1 MAAQIIHLQQ
11 LHAFGQKRKI
21 FLDLCRVGY
30 IVNDADAELC
40 TGDHTFDLAGI
51 GHRVGTGNCVLG
63 LDLGHT
69 HIGKLF
75 CIGQKGIRKLQAGT
89 THRFRGT
96 EQTQNALVVL
106 VESRHVLNILTGAA
120 GQQGAQLAFQAAAG
134 YDGIT
139 GIGVTH
145 HRAVH
150 STNGRK
156 GRGTADVHTGAHF
169 QIAPDQNFSIHMITP
184 PCRRSSGG
192 KRPALPCSVQSGSGP
207 HGRWK
212 CP

>member
-21 FLDLCRVGY
+21 LLDLCRVGH
-30 IVNDADAELC
+30 IVNDADTELC
-40 TGDHTFDLAGI
+40 AGDHTLNLAGI
-51 GHRVGTGNCVLG
+51 GHGVCTGNCVLG

-75 CIGQKGIRKLQAGT
+75 GIGQKGIRKLQAGT

-96 EQTQNALVVL
+96 EQAEDLLGVFVAT
-106 VESRHVLNILTGAA
+106 SGFCHCFDILICAA
-120 GQQGAQLAFQAAAG
+120 SQQGTQLAFQTAAG

-156 GRGTADVHTGAHF
+156 GRGTADVHTSAHF
-169 QIAPDQNFSIHMITP
+169 QIAPDQNFSIHIITP
-184 PCRRSSGG
+184 PC
-192 KRPALPCSVQSGSGP
+192 C
-207 HGRWK
+207 
-212 CP
+212 